1 MRGMESLFY
10 EILEDLTTELDLL
23 EDSDIAI
30 LTSKIKNAYREVK
43 RARNY
48 PASFT
53 KAAIAKDME
62 NYYSNIRDLAL
73 YDFNQIGVEGQV
85 SHNENSTSRTWK
97 SRRECLDGV
106 YAFCGTPS

>member
-1 MRGMESLFY
+1 MRGMELLLQ
-10 EILEDLTTELDLL
+10 EVLEDLVTELDLL

-48 PASFT
+48 QPEHTQTF
-53 KAAIAKDME
+53 IDKDME
-62 NYYSNIRDLAL
+62 NFYSNIRELAL
-73 YDFNQIGVEGQV
+73 YDFNQVGVEGQV
-85 SHNENSTSRTWK
+85 GSVENGISRTYK

>member
-1 MRGMESLFY
+1 MRGMESLLD
-10 EILEDLTTELDLL
+10 EILEDLMNELGLI
-23 EDSDIAI
+23 EASDIAI

-48 PASFT
+48 PVSYT
-53 KAAIAKDME
+53 DEAITKDME
-62 NYYSNIRDLAL
+62 NYYPNIRDLAL
-73 YDFNQIGVEGQV
+73 YDFNQVGVEGQV

-106 YAFCGTPS
+106 YAFCGSPL

>member
-1 MRGMESLFY
+1 MRGMESLID
-10 EILEDLTTELDLL
+10 EILEDLMSELGLV
-23 EDSDIAI
+23 EASDIAI
-30 LTSKIKNAYREVK
+30 LASKIKNAYREVK

-48 PASFT
+48 PTSYT
-53 KAAIAKDME
+53 EVAIAKDME

-106 YAFCGTPS
+106 YAFCDTPS